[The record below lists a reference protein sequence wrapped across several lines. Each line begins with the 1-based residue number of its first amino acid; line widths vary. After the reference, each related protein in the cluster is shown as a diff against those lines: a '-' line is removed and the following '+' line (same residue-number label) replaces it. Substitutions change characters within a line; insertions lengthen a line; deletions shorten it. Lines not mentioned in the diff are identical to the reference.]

1 MNINYREIEPNEAEI
16 EEALERS
23 KRAVDRGDF
32 RRATIEKYLV
42 AALLRQRGDYLY
54 ATDVAEAQ
62 AAYFM
67 AGAVE
72 SAARELEKKVR

>member
-1 MNINYREIEPNEAEI
+1 MITNRLIELNEQ
-16 EEALERS
+16 
-23 KRAVDRGDF
+23 AVDRANDRAKRAID
-32 RRATIEKYLV
+32 RRDYETAATEKFLV
-42 AALLRQRGDYLY
+42 AALLRERGNYVY
-54 ATDVAEAQ
+54 SSDVAEAQ